1 MPDGRTGGAGG
12 TGRHDRS
19 WETPELRRLRRRI
32 DALDRRLVGLLNDR
46 MELARAAGRAKAS
59 SGRRAIRDPEREREV
74 LLRVTMA
81 NTGPIPQADLLAL
94 YRKLIA
100 TTRALE
106 AQDRRRHRPGN
117 GRPATTADDEGSA
130 PR

>member
-1 MPDGRTGGAGG
+1 VARVAEGRNGRAGSGAG
-12 TGRHDRS
+12 RDA

-46 MELARAAGRAKAS
+46 MELAREAGRAKANA
-59 SGRRAIRDPEREREV
+59 GRRAIRDAEREREV

-81 NTGPIPQADLLAL
+81 NTGPMPQADLLAL
-94 YRKLIA
+94 YRRLM
-100 TTRALE
+100 TVTRALE
-106 AQDRRRHRPGN
+106 AQDRRRVRGGER
-117 GRPATTADDEGSA
+117 GRGEDPK

>member
-1 MPDGRTGGAGG
+1 VAAVADERNGRGRGRSEPDP
-12 TGRHDRS
+12 

-46 MELARAAGRAKAS
+46 MELAREAGRAKDAA
-59 SGRRAIRDPEREREV
+59 GRRAIRDAQREREV

-81 NTGPIPQADLLAL
+81 NTGPLPQADLLAL
-94 YRKLIA
+94 YRRLMTA
-100 TTRALE
+100 TRTLE
-106 AQDRRRHRPGN
+106 AQDRRRQRRDG
-117 GRPATTADDEGSA
+117 GST

>member
-1 MPDGRTGGAGG
+1 VAVVADGRNGRRRPGSGA
-12 TGRHDRS
+12 DP

-46 MELARAAGRAKAS
+46 MELAREAGRAKAAA
-59 SGRRAIRDPEREREV
+59 GRRAIRDAEREREV

-81 NTGPIPQADLLAL
+81 NTGPLPQADLLAL
-94 YRKLIA
+94 YRRLMTA
-100 TTRALE
+100 TRALE
-106 AQDRRRHRPGN
+106 AQDRRRARWREPERGED
-117 GRPATTADDEGSA
+117 PT